1 MPTSPPARSVAAS
14 PPAADAPEVLRT
26 WFRFLRLHQ
35 RITVRAAQEYRR
47 IGLSIPQFD
56 LLSTLSE
63 REGVSQQEIAE
74 RLYVTKGNVSGL
86 IDRLA
91 ALGFVERR
99 ALPHDRRSY
108 ALHLTPQGRAITQ
121 EGLALQK
128 RLVEATL
135 GTLPP
140 GDLADLDRIL
150 VSWRDAVRALP
161 EPGA

>member
-1 MPTSPPARSVAAS
+1 LAPNAAPSPSAAPS
-14 PPAADAPEVLRT
+14 DPPDVLRT

-35 RITVRAAQEYRR
+35 RITGRAAQEYRR

-91 ALGFVERR
+91 AQGFVERR
-99 ALPHDRRSY
+99 ALPNDRRSY
-108 ALHLTPQGRAITQ
+108 ALHLTPAGRAITEQ
-121 EGLALQK
+121 GLALQR
-128 RLVEATL
+128 RLVAATL
-135 GTLPP
+135 GTLSPA
-140 GDLADLDRIL
+140 DLGELDRIL
-150 VSWRDAVRALP
+150 VQWRDAVRALP
-161 EPGA
+161 GADA

>member
-1 MPTSPPARSVAAS
+1 MNPQSASLPAGEAS
-14 PPAADAPEVLRT
+14 DPDVLRT

-35 RITVRAAQEYRR
+35 RITARAAHEYRR

-63 REGVSQQEIAE
+63 REGVSQQELAA

-91 ALGFVERR
+91 AQGLVERR
-99 ALPHDRRSY
+99 ALPADRRSY
-108 ALHLTPQGRAITQ
+108 ALHLTARGRALVD
-121 EGLALQK
+121 EGLALQR

-135 GTLPP
+135 GRLPA
-140 GDLADLDRIL
+140 GDVAVLEGLLIA
-150 VSWRDAVRALP
+150 WRDRVRDLP
-161 EPGA
+161 ERE

>member
-1 MPTSPPARSVAAS
+1 MPVAPHAAPA
-14 PPAADAPEVLRT
+14 PAPAPDTGADVLRT

-35 RITVRAAQEYRR
+35 RITGRATQEYRR

-63 REGVSQQEIAE
+63 REGASQQEIAE

-91 ALGFVERR
+91 AQGLVERR
-99 ALPHDRRSY
+99 ALPSDRRSY
-108 ALHLTPQGRAITQ
+108 ALHLTPEGRRITA

-135 GTLPP
+135 GSLPAS
-140 GDLADLDRIL
+140 DIAELDRIL
-150 VSWRDAVRALP
+150 VRWRDVVRDLP
-161 EPGA
+161 GPDA